1 MTLEREIATAAK
13 WWADQLPAPKASLAV
28 QAGAGPEDVIGNP
41 VAQGLFSMLATKEAE
56 AVTPERV
63 EAFRVA
69 LADHLRSVASQAPY
83 RRTLAT
89 DYGPDA
95 ELGDALDAAGLNG
108 RSMTLLPLKTV
119 MWVKEGSVRV
129 SKGYRAPIEDLPLI
143 GAAA

>member
-63 EAFRVA
+63 EAFRV
-69 LADHLRSVASQAPY
+69 
-83 RRTLAT
+83 
-89 DYGPDA
+89 
-95 ELGDALDAAGLNG
+95 
-108 RSMTLLPLKTV
+108 
-119 MWVKEGSVRV
+119 
-129 SKGYRAPIEDLPLI
+129 